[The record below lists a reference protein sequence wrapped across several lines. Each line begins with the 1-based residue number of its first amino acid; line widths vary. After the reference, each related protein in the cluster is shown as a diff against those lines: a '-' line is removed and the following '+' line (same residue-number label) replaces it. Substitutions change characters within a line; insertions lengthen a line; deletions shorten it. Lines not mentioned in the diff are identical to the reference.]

1 LVADIDTLV
10 EDDSDITEVVLC
22 DIRGERDDVDDC
34 ELTGG
39 VNVDVSEF
47 FEIPLEVED
56 NVLETVNFNELDA
69 KSEPDCADIVGSP
82 DVVGE
87 NDDEAE
93 ADSYKLARPLV
104 EAQVVSLFCIEKLIS
119 DVSDRVDP
127 TLTEI
132 VA

>member
-1 LVADIDTLV
+1 VVDIDTLV
-10 EDDSDITEVVLC
+10 EGDTDITEVVLC
-22 DIRGERDDVDDC
+22 DIRGERDGVDDC
-34 ELTGG
+34 ELTG
-39 VNVDVSEF
+39 VNVDESEF

-56 NVLETVNFNELDA
+56 NVLETVNFNELDK
-69 KSEPDCADIVGSP
+69 KSEPECADIVGSP

-93 ADSYKLARPLV
+93 ADSYKLARPLI
-104 EAQVVSLFCIEKLIS
+104 EAEVVSLFCIEKLIS